1 MKHQLNWTAII
12 IALIVLA
19 GVVGIVYYTV
29 PRQSTENIA
38 DVTGTAQIT
47 VSPDQVVVYAQV
59 LTKAETAEAAKN
71 MNSEISEKVINALK
85 LIGIE
90 TKNIETENYNIYQ
103 DCEWTQDGQ
112 KCKGYAVSNSIK
124 IKSKEF
130 DNAGKIVDAVVDSG
144 ALVSY
149 INFELSLE
157 KQNEHKKTVLAEAA
171 KDAKSKAEA
180 LASGFGKRVGKLVS
194 VSSSDYN
201 YMPYPLY
208 ARAEGVSSDAKQ
220 IATNLP
226 SKTLEI
232 TATVSARYEIK

>member
-85 LIGIE
+85 LIPI
-90 TKNIETENYNIYQ
+90 
-103 DCEWTQDGQ
+103 
-112 KCKGYAVSNSIK
+112 
-124 IKSKEF
+124 
-130 DNAGKIVDAVVDSG
+130 
-144 ALVSY
+144 
-149 INFELSLE
+149 
-157 KQNEHKKTVLAEAA
+157 
-171 KDAKSKAEA
+171 
-180 LASGFGKRVGKLVS
+180 
-194 VSSSDYN
+194 
-201 YMPYPLY
+201 P
-208 ARAEGVSSDAKQ
+208 
-220 IATNLP
+220 
-226 SKTLEI
+226 
-232 TATVSARYEIK
+232 